1 MHACGGY
8 DTPELTH
15 MHRYVDRQ
23 HVGRSYLLLTTIQST
38 TEPPAEAV
46 LGWRF
51 ALEPSSYIPLAAVF
65 FCNDASGWVSRE
77 CALPGLDRVLLR

>member
-8 DTPELTH
+8 DAAELTH
-15 MHRYVDRQ
+15 MHRYVDWQ

-51 ALEPSSYIPLAAVF
+51 AFEPSSHILHWRRFSSATMRLAGSAGSVPYQDWTGCF
-65 FCNDASGWVSRE
+65 
-77 CALPGLDRVLLR
+77 